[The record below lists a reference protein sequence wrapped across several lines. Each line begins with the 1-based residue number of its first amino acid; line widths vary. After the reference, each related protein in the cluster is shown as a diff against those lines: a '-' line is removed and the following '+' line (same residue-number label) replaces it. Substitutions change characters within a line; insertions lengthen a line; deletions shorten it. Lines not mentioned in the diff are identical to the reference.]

1 MIFLFRLDLECT
13 RKFTN
18 DFNIEYIIELLDRID
33 TGAALAVAV
42 FVGDIKYVYLCVI
55 ALARF
60 ITAGAILFPITF
72 LARIISRGRSPPVDS
87 KRKILN

>member
-1 MIFLFRLDLECT
+1 MIFLFRLDLEYT
-13 RKFTN
+13 RKFTK

-42 FVGDIKYVYLCVI
+42 FVGDIKYQYLYVI

-60 ITAGAILFPITF
+60 ITASAIFVSITIF
-72 LARIISRGRSPPVDS
+72 LRCRSPPVDS

>member
-1 MIFLFRLDLECT
+1 MFRLDLEYT
-13 RKFTN
+13 RKFTK

-33 TGAALAVAV
+33 TGAALVVAV
-42 FVGDIKYVYLCVI
+42 FVGNIKYVYLCKI

-72 LARIISRGRSPPVDS
+72 LARIISNCRSPPVDS